1 MRYNIILENEVLYGW
16 EDNCCRTESREL
28 LDPGDGR
35 EYNGMLPYLLYSIG
49 ALYYSALLFINIY
62 CTVLYLQVG
71 TVLYCT
77 VLYLELGKSTTV
89 LLSR

>member
-1 MRYNIILENEVLYGW
+1 MAAFHCTLY
-16 EDNCCRTESREL
+16 RL
-28 LDPGDGR
+28 LGPATLYSQFCSSYPPWSGSG
-35 EYNGMLPYLLYSIG
+35 EYNGILPYLLYSIG